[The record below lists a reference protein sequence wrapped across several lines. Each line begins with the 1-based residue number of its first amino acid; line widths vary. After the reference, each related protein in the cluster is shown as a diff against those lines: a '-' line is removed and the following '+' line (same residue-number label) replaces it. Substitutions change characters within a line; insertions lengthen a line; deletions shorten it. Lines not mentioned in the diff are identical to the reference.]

1 MVARPATPVR
11 SANAGE
17 FAPSARGRVD
27 IKQYYS
33 AALASKNIEPVPQ
46 GGFRRMGGSW
56 RIGKW
61 RKPLV
66 PLAITSP
73 TPTFGPHTG
82 TQTIWTGTVAG
93 PVAAVLCS
101 SLAINAGSATF
112 IVEALVAGVWTLVA
126 GPFAVSNG
134 SAVTR
139 LAAFEPGG
147 QKAATSLRVRA
158 TFSTSATVSGL
169 VVTAF
174 SESGTALRPRFVQLM
189 TDAGA
194 ALSCFVTAGIADFFT
209 EDGHKGAARLATV
222 TEAML
227 PDLGFYAE
235 GNTVGIFHGQLATAR
250 LFLATSTQLHDWRS
264 DLWPYDPVPKA
275 DLGGTYPK
283 TDDVWELAMRWSAD
297 SYVYVS
303 LTVNGETTSSVPLA
317 NAGTPC
323 LISVAQG
330 TPSIWNDLAT
340 ALQAALVGL
349 PSLGAGVTVTTS
361 ATPDTFRKFLV
372 TFGGT
377 YSGSEYEVSALI
389 ANTANVSI
397 LPYHIHIGET
407 ELEDLFSVARG
418 WPGTV
423 ELVQDRMGYAR
434 IPAVTGSLAL
444 SRVGEYFDLNAEA
457 TTDNAPR
464 LDKLRSQTSE
474 AIVHV
479 KESGY
484 IFAFTD
490 RGVYFVPN
498 RTIERNTP
506 LNFVKS
512 SDVGAQ
518 PNCLPFDLEGGV
530 HYVAIAEK
538 GLKDYAAGGNQ
549 LLRLDESAVT
559 SSTSFEANPVSLLS
573 SHLVFGVVRSARQK
587 ALSDLDASKGWLM
600 RADGR
605 LVAGQFIRNQDITG
619 FCEWIAAASGLVR
632 EIGIDGQ
639 NSLWLAV
646 DRNGE
651 GTIELYDPT
660 CLLQDAVEAVPD
672 LAGAVTGLEFENG
685 AELWAVADGYVLGPY
700 TCQNGAIDLQEPH
713 ASALVGRWQAP
724 RWESMAQVYV
734 TPSDDVVWRPGRIHT
749 LAVNIIDTTSIAVG
763 ANGGDPVDV
772 VLNEVDDP
780 VNQAMPA
787 KTKLITV
794 NGADLT
800 GYMTGTTAVITQ
812 KRPGE
817 LYVRDLA
824 IGAKL

>member
-1 MVARPATPVR
+1 
-11 SANAGE
+11 
-17 FAPSARGRVD
+17 
-27 IKQYYS
+27 
-33 AALASKNIEPVPQ
+33 
-46 GGFRRMGGSW
+46 
-56 RIGKW
+56 
-61 RKPLV
+61 
-66 PLAITSP
+66 
-73 TPTFGPHTG
+73 
-82 TQTIWTGTVAG
+82 
-93 PVAAVLCS
+93 
-101 SLAINAGSATF
+101 
-112 IVEALVAGVWTLVA
+112 
-126 GPFAVSNG
+126 
-134 SAVTR
+134 
-139 LAAFEPGG
+139 
-147 QKAATSLRVRA
+147 
-158 TFSTSATVSGL
+158 
-169 VVTAF
+169 
-174 SESGTALRPRFVQLM
+174 
-189 TDAGA
+189 
-194 ALSCFVTAGIADFFT
+194 
-209 EDGHKGAARLATV
+209 
-222 TEAML
+222 
-227 PDLGFYAE
+227 
-235 GNTVGIFHGQLATAR
+235 
-250 LFLATSTQLHDWRS
+250 
-264 DLWPYDPVPKA
+264 
-275 DLGGTYPK
+275 
-283 TDDVWELAMRWSAD
+283 
-297 SYVYVS
+297 
-303 LTVNGETTSSVPLA
+303 
-317 NAGTPC
+317 
-323 LISVAQG
+323 
-330 TPSIWNDLAT
+330 
-340 ALQAALVGL
+340 
-349 PSLGAGVTVTTS
+349 
-361 ATPDTFRKFLV
+361 
-372 TFGGT
+372 
-377 YSGSEYEVSALI
+377 
-389 ANTANVSI
+389 
-397 LPYHIHIGET
+397 
-407 ELEDLFSVARG
+407 
-418 WPGTV
+418 
-423 ELVQDRMGYAR
+423 
-434 IPAVTGSLAL
+434 
-444 SRVGEYFDLNAEA
+444 
-457 TTDNAPR
+457 
-464 LDKLRSQTSE
+464 
-474 AIVHV
+474 
-479 KESGY
+479 
-484 IFAFTD
+484 
-490 RGVYFVPN
+490 VPN

-800 GYMTGTTAVITQ
+800 GYMTGTTAVITHAISRLERNSDGNPCWRYHEPFRWRRRSCSDGGRHHGGRVFRHFRHGSFPWLSPTGHCDRAGRRLVDRRGQ
-812 KRPGE
+812 WRVRPG
-817 LYVRDLA
+817 
-824 IGAKL
+824 GACGFRCRRRTEP